1 MSWYFIFTFSGED
14 GNDNGLVLSSL
25 IFPNNEAT
33 GWIGLNMK
41 GFPGGRRPKN
51 SVRHRPP
58 LLEFEEDEYVEVW
71 SIKNDDV
78 ETSPAEDLRD
88 SSILC
93 EYSSAKKN
101 TNQNIILVI
110 KGIKFYNKTDQ

>member
-1 MSWYFIFTFSGED
+1 
-14 GNDNGLVLSSL
+14 
-25 IFPNNEAT
+25 
-33 GWIGLNMK
+33 
-41 GFPGGRRPKN
+41 
-51 SVRHRPP
+51 
-58 LLEFEEDEYVEVW
+58 
-71 SIKNDDV
+71 
-78 ETSPAEDLRD
+78 LRD